1 MEQRNLFIG
10 NGFNLVEMWECQ
22 WCDLKN
28 TLDNKEQLETNANNQ
43 NIVIRD
49 ALFGGRTEGFKS
61 YVSCNENQFI
71 GNRDVV
77 SLYPTVNALDDY
89 AVGYGS
95 YVNYNSISDFEQDLL
110 SGKFFGVA
118 KVDIT
123 PPTDLYVPVLPDNSD
138 HKLLFHLNPMKSKTF
153 ASVELKLAVEK
164 GYKIDKLHAALKY
177 DRYNGLMKKY
187 VEFFLEM
194 KIKNTKAYTQEECDE
209 INKTHKDMG
218 FTFVIKPEETCKNK
232 GLRAVA
238 KLCLNSLWGKF
249 GQRCTLDSYEY
260 ISEWSNMLLQLNNEH
275 ININSWHILND
286 NCVEIRFK
294 EKQDYTVEAEY
305 ISEITAVFTTA
316 NARVRLYSMLDWL
329 HPSQIIYC
337 DTDSVIFIYDK
348 TNPLH
353 KCPSNDSH
361 RPSNIV
367 FGDALGCWENEFK
380 GNEYIKEIVVSG
392 AKSYSYIKYDPDTD
406 KTEYIIKQKGITLDV
421 ANSNIFNYEDIR
433 TMVLENKTLES
444 EKRYMFSWNSHTK
457 DIQTQYLSRSVR
469 NTIDSKRMV
478 VDGYD
483 TRPFGFV
490 DTN

>member
-1 MEQRNLFIG
+1 MR
-10 NGFNLVEMWECQ
+10 
-22 WCDLKN
+22 
-28 TLDNKEQLETNANNQ
+28 
-43 NIVIRD
+43 
-49 ALFGGRTEGFKS
+49 
-61 YVSCNENQFI
+61 
-71 GNRDVV
+71 
-77 SLYPTVNALDDY
+77 
-89 AVGYGS
+89 
-95 YVNYNSISDFEQDLL
+95 
-110 SGKFFGVA
+110 
-118 KVDIT
+118 
-123 PPTDLYVPVLPDNSD
+123 
-138 HKLLFHLNPMKSKTF
+138 
-153 ASVELKLAVEK
+153 
-164 GYKIDKLHAALKY
+164 
-177 DRYNGLMKKY
+177 
-187 VEFFLEM
+187 
-194 KIKNTKAYTQEECDE
+194 
-209 INKTHKDMG
+209 

-232 GLRAVA
+232 GLRVVA
-238 KLCLNSLWGKF
+238 KLCLNSLWAKF

-260 ISEWSNMLLQLNNEH
+260 MSEWSNMLIQLNSEH
-275 ININSWHILND
+275 ININSWHIPND
-286 NCVEIRFK
+286 KCVELRLT
-294 EKQDYTVEAEY
+294 ENPDYTVEAEY

-329 HPSQIIYC
+329 HPSRIICC

-353 KCPSNDSH
+353 KYLSNDSH

-367 FGDALGCWENEFK
+367 FGDALGCWENELK

-478 VDGYD
+478 VENYD

-490 DTN
+490 DTNQ